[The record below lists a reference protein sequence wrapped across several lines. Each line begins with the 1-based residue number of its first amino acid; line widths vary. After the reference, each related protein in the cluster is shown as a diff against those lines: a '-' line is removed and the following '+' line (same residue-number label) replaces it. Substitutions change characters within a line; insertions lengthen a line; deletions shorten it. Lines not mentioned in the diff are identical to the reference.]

1 MTGIRRGET
10 RNRKG
15 GARAPP
21 FLLGLLLLGQ
31 LLGGG
36 TVAAQVTGSL
46 VGRIQDA
53 ETGAGIPDASV
64 ALGSEFLALTD
75 SAGFFAIGDIPPGE
89 HTLRVVHIA
98 YGDFDRLVT
107 LAAGEELGLR
117 IRLSRT
123 TIELEPVIVEALTQR
138 EFDIRSRGTR
148 RNEITREEISR
159 SVASGGHL
167 GHVLSRY
174 VPGIRLRT
182 DQSRSGAPVCVE
194 FRSPVSLHETL
205 ACKHPMVFLDGVRV
219 SVPEYLYTSLPV
231 ENIQRMEVIPPGEA
245 GVAYGTDS
253 RYGVILIETRTAAN
267 VLGEREDY
275 SPRMGTTRYD
285 WGIEPEPYPLARVMG
300 SALIGTAIGLALGY
314 AVADPC
320 LTFDGISP
328 HFETSPCSGIP
339 ETASHLAWMTFPQLG
354 ATLGA
359 RYAGTTSVSRGRFFH
374 TFLAGSL
381 AAIPGLVLSLT
392 NDEDGFFGSD
402 VLGSLIIGIGIPLST
417 TLADRAF
424 RRVRTL
430 EAIGR

>member
-1 MTGIRRGET
+1 MTDLRRDEP

-31 LLGGG
+31 VLGGG
-36 TVAAQVTGSL
+36 AVAGQATGSL

-53 ETGAGIPDASV
+53 ETGAGIADASV

-98 YGDFDRLVT
+98 YGEFDRLVT
-107 LAAGEELGLR
+107 LAEGEELGLR
-117 IRLSRT
+117 IHLSRT
-123 TIELEPVIVEALTQR
+123 TIELEPVIVEALTHRQ
-138 EFDIRSRGTR
+138 FDIRSRGTR
-148 RNEITREEISR
+148 RNEITRDEISR
-159 SVASGGHL
+159 SVATGGHL
-167 GHVLSRY
+167 GHVLSRH

-194 FRSPVSLHETL
+194 FRTPVSLHETL
-205 ACKHPMVFLDGVRV
+205 ACKLPMVFLDGVRV
-219 SVPEYLYTSLPV
+219 SVPEYLFTSLPL

-253 RYGVILIETRTAAN
+253 RYGVILIETRTAAD
-267 VLGEREDY
+267 VLGEREDAP
-275 SPRMGTTRYD
+275 PRVWRTRYD
-285 WGIEPEPYPLARVMG
+285 WAVEPEPYPWVSVMG
-300 SALIGTAIGLALGY
+300 SAFVGTALGLALGY

-320 LTFDGISP
+320 LTFDGISS
-328 HFETSPCSGIP
+328 HFETSPCSGVA
-339 ETASHLAWMTFPQLG
+339 ETASHLAWMTLPQLG

-359 RYAGTTSVSRGRFFH
+359 RFFGTTSVSRGRFPH
-374 TFLAGSL
+374 TFLAASL
-381 AAIPGLVLSLT
+381 VAFPGLVLSLT
-392 NDEDGFFGSD
+392 NEDDGFGGSN
-402 VLGSLIIGIGIPLST
+402 VVGNLIVGIGIPLAA

-424 RRVRTL
+424 RSVRSL
-430 EAIGR
+430 EAIGG